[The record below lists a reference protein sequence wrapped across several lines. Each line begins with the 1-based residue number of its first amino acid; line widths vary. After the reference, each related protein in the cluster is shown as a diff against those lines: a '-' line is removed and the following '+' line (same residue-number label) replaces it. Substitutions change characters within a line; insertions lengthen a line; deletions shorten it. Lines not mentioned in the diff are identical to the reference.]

1 MRNPSAIGDRRELEG
16 EGERARAKQN
26 GGEGGRGGL
35 SLLARTSY
43 SGQEVVSRP
52 RNGGRGGGGRA
63 RGKREREGPPLPV
76 IFLDSAPICPSLA
89 LTGPRLSS

>member
-1 MRNPSAIGDRRELEG
+1 MEERE
-16 EGERARAKQN
+16 
-26 GGEGGRGGL
+26 GRGL

-52 RNGGRGGGGRA
+52 RNGGRA
-63 RGKREREGPPLPV
+63 RGEREREGPPLPV